1 MEKRFI
7 CGICGKEHFALDSY
21 MACVSKCGENAK
33 AVQKAEA
40 EKERLVKMNAAL
52 NRVKEAKKYFE
63 QQLAKFEKEYP
74 VEYKLNF
81 GKDTCK
87 GDCKCSDNKSKTKT
101 NTKSEKIELAY
112 EADKNGKAKM
122 TAKVNGEDVSD
133 EALADLLADPETRFI
148 AQLLGLV

>member
-1 MEKRFI
+1 MEKKFV
-7 CGICGKEHFALDSY
+7 CSICGKEHFTLDAY
-21 MACVSKCGENAK
+21 MNCVSKCGENAK

-63 QQLAKFEKEYP
+63 EQLAKFEKEYP
-74 VEYKLNF
+74 AEYKLNF
-81 GKDTCK
+81 GEKDTCK
-87 GDCKCSDNKSKTKT
+87 DDCKCSSKPKT

-122 TAKVNGEDVSD
+122 TAKVNGKDVSD